1 MLLYFINFR
10 CFLMLMLPF
19 FSLNNGLPLDVFFN
33 SHVFNHIMYENNLL
47 FFYKNSFFIN
57 EKGVLLQS

>member
-10 CFLMLMLPF
+10 CFLMLILPF
-19 FSLNNGLPLDVFFN
+19 FSVNNVLPLDVFFN
-33 SHVFNHIMYENNLL
+33 LHVFNYIMHENNLL

-57 EKGVLLQS
+57 EKIVLLQS